1 MYIFQNALKNI
12 LRNRGR
18 NIMIGIIIFAI
29 ILTTV
34 VSLIINNTSNAV
46 IESYKDRFASE
57 VSITPDM
64 EKVRSD
70 AMANST
76 DGKVAMRVPEISS
89 ELLLSFA
96 SSEYLKES
104 IATGSIGANSD
115 EIVAMDQD
123 DSDDVNGS
131 SMASPGGATTGIGNM
146 GFNMGGNG
154 NFKLYGDYW
163 QDFTDGTRSL
173 KDDSVS
179 TMPGADNE
187 CLISEELADE
197 NNIAVDDVLT
207 FSATLS
213 VPIPSDMDSSA
224 FQDGGTVSIN
234 DIEYTLTKGK
244 DDAFRASREV
254 TYELK
259 VVGIYLDITDE
270 YANENMPKMAAM
282 NRRNEVLTSLST
294 LIAQRATDET
304 GVTVNVQYYL
314 KTPELLSQ
322 FETEVRAKGLPDTF
336 NVATNTDSYEKI
348 VKPVEGLK
356 SISITFMLVVIVL
369 GAVILLLLCSLAIR
383 ERKYEIGVLR
393 AVGMKKAKVAIGL
406 WTEMLVI
413 TCICL
418 VIGLG
423 VGASVAQPVSDILL
437 TSQVEAAKE
446 TADTNAGGM
455 HMGGSSMTIRN
466 GGMVIGGSNNSNA
479 QPLSEMKITLGINT
493 ILEIIAIS
501 LVLTSVAGLFSI
513 SKITKYEPI
522 KILME
527 RN

>member
-46 IESYKDRFASE
+46 IESYKDRFVSE

-104 IATGSIGANSD
+104 IATGSIGANSN
-115 EIVAMDQD
+115 EIVAIDQD

-131 SMASPGGATTGIGNM
+131 SMASPGGSTTGVGTMNFSM
-146 GFNMGGNG
+146 GSHG

-187 CLISEELADE
+187 CIISEELADE
-197 NNIAVDDVLT
+197 NNIAVDDVFT

-234 DIEYTLTKGK
+234 DIEYTLTQGK
-244 DDAFRASREV
+244 DDSFRASREV

-259 VVGIYLDITDE
+259 VVGIYLDITDD

-282 NRRNEVLTSLST
+282 NRRNEILTSLNT

-304 GVTVNVQYYL
+304 GVTVNVKYYL

-336 NVATNTDSYEKI
+336 NVATNTASYEKI

-356 SISITFMLVVIVL
+356 SISITFMLVVILL
-369 GAVILLLLCSLAIR
+369 GAIILLLLCSLAIR

-393 AVGMKKAKVAIGL
+393 AMGMKKSKVAIGL

-437 TSQVEAAKE
+437 TSQAEAAKE
-446 TADTNAGGM
+446 TADTDAGGI
-455 HMGGSSMTIRN
+455 HMGGGGMTIRN
-466 GGMVIGGSNNSNA
+466 GGMVIGDSSNSNA

-501 LVLTSVAGLFSI
+501 LVLTSIAGLFSI
-513 SKITKYEPI
+513 IKITKYEPI